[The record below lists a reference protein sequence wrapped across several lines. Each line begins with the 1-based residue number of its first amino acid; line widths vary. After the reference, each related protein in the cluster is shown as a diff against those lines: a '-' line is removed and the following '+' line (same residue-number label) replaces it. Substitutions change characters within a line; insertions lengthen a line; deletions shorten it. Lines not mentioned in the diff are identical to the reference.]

1 MMNPKEN
8 IMRTLTRV
16 AVYAATVI
24 FFAVNNAASAA
35 GDPVAGKDKS
45 ALCQG
50 CHGEDGMSAAP
61 SFPRLAGQYAGYIKK
76 QITDFQAR
84 ARKDDTMEGM
94 ADTVT
99 EKQDLEDIAAYF
111 ASQKTMRGDTA
122 TSSFPGKYLY
132 MNGNP
137 ATNLYGC
144 INCHGENGKGKSPN
158 NAVFPVIGG
167 QHKDYLVKQLN
178 EFRNGKRNNDPAG
191 MMGDIAEKMT
201 DVEIDAVSEYLAGL

>member
-1 MMNPKEN
+1 MSKLR
-8 IMRTLTRV
+8 II
-16 AVYAATVI
+16 AASTSAI
-24 FFAVNNAASAA
+24 ICFAVANMAVAA

-76 QITDFQAR
+76 QIVDFQAR
-84 ARKDDTMEGM
+84 LRKDDTMEGM

-99 EKQDLEDIAAYF
+99 DKQDLEDIAAYF
-111 ASQKTMRGDTA
+111 ASQKMMRSDSPA
-122 TSSFPGKYLY
+122 ESFTGKYFY

-167 QHKDYLVKQLN
+167 QHKDYLVKQL
-178 EFRNGKRNNDPAG
+178 EDFRSGKRSNDPAG
-191 MMGDIAEKMT
+191 MMSDIAKKMT
-201 DVEIDAVSEYLAGL
+201 DSEINAVSEYLAGL

>member
-1 MMNPKEN
+1 MSMLIKVTAC
-8 IMRTLTRV
+8 ISSM
-16 AVYAATVI
+16 I
-24 FFAVNNAASAA
+24 FFAFTSMVHAA

-61 SFPRLAGQYAGYIKK
+61 GFPRLAGQYAGYIKK
-76 QITDFQAR
+76 QIIDFQTR

-99 EKQDLEDIAAYF
+99 DKQDLEDISAYF
-111 ASQKTMRGDTA
+111 ATQKMMKGDTA
-122 TSSFPGKYLY
+122 TTSFPGKYLY
-132 MNGNP
+132 INGNP

-144 INCHGENGKGKSPN
+144 INCHGEEGKGKSPN
-158 NAVFPVIGG
+158 NAIFPVIGG

-178 EFRNGKRNNDPAG
+178 DFRSGKRSNDPAG

-201 DVEIDAVSEYLAGL
+201 DVEIEAVSEYLAGL

>member
-1 MMNPKEN
+1 MSMLIK
-8 IMRTLTRV
+8 
-16 AVYAATVI
+16 AAACTSSII
-24 FFAVNNAASAA
+24 FFAVTGTAFAA

-50 CHGEDGMSAAP
+50 CHGEDGMSAAS

-84 ARKDDTMEGM
+84 TRKDDTMEGM

-111 ASQKTMRGDTA
+111 ASQKPMRGDSG

-132 MNGNP
+132 INGNP
-137 ATNLYGC
+137 ASNLYGC

-158 NAVFPVIGG
+158 NSVFPVIGG

-178 EFRNGKRNNDPAG
+178 EFRSGKRSNDPAG

>member
-1 MMNPKEN
+1 MSKLSKMAAYTSA
-8 IMRTLTRV
+8 ILFV
-16 AVYAATVI
+16 AAA
-24 FFAVNNAASAA
+24 NMAAAA

-61 SFPRLAGQYAGYIKK
+61 MFPRLAGQYAGYIRK
-76 QITDFQAR
+76 QVADFQAR
-84 ARKDDTMEGM
+84 SRRDDTMEGM

-111 ASQKTMRGDTA
+111 ASQKPMSGDNPLA
-122 TSSFPGKYLY
+122 DSSPGKNLY
-132 MNGNP
+132 VNGNP

-158 NAVFPVIGG
+158 NSVFPVIGG

-178 EFRNGKRNNDPAG
+178 EFRSGVRSNDPAG
-191 MMGDIAEKMT
+191 MMGDIAKKMT

>member
-1 MMNPKEN
+1 MTMLIK
-8 IMRTLTRV
+8 V
-16 AVYAATVI
+16 AVCTLSIIV
-24 FFAVNNAASAA
+24 FAVSSTASAA

-61 SFPRLAGQYAGYIKK
+61 SFPRLAGQYAGYIRK
-76 QITDFQAR
+76 QVADFQAR
-84 ARKDDTMEGM
+84 VRKDDTMEGM

-111 ASQKTMRGDTA
+111 ASQKTMRGDAT

-132 MNGNP
+132 MNGNT

-158 NAVFPVIGG
+158 NSVFPVIGG

-178 EFRNGKRNNDPAG
+178 EFRSGTRSNDPAG

-201 DVEIDAVSEYLAGL
+201 DVEIDAVAEYLAGL

>member
-1 MMNPKEN
+1 MSM
-8 IMRTLTRV
+8 LTKV
-16 AVYAATVI
+16 AACTSSII
-24 FFAVNNAASAA
+24 FFAITSTASAV

-61 SFPRLAGQYAGYIKK
+61 NFPRLAGQYAGYIRK
-76 QITDFQAR
+76 QIADFQAR
-84 ARKDDTMEGM
+84 TRKDDTMEGM

-111 ASQKTMRGDTA
+111 ASQKIMKGDSSTN
-122 TSSFPGKYLY
+122 SFPGKYLY
-132 MNGNP
+132 INGNA

-144 INCHGENGKGKSPN
+144 TNCHGENGKGKSPN
-158 NAVFPVIGG
+158 NSVFPIIGG

-178 EFRNGKRNNDPAG
+178 DFRSGSRSNDPAG
-191 MMGDIAEKMT
+191 MMGDIAKKMT
-201 DVEIDAVSEYLAGL
+201 DVEIEAVSEYLAGL